1 MDEYEGLLAQVQR
14 DDDIN
19 LAMIIE
25 ERKNTP
31 KSKYISFS
39 IVLEKAGLSVDD
51 FAEYSSALPVCSH
64 SDICAGL
71 GGVCSVG
78 SVGEDVYFA
87 VLSFYM

>member
-1 MDEYEGLLAQVQR
+1 MDEYEGRLSLVQR

-51 FAEYSSALPVCSH
+51 FAECKVISRK
-64 SDICAGL
+64 
-71 GGVCSVG
+71 
-78 SVGEDVYFA
+78 
-87 VLSFYM
+87 M